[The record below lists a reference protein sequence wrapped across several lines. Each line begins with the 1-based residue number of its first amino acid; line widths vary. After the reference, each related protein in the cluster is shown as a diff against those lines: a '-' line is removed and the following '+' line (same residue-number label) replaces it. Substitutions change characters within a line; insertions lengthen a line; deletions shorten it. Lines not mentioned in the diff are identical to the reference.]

1 MMPGRTDY
9 PTREAQAE
17 GLAALVADQLS
28 ESLAGRERAAL
39 ALSGGNTP
47 GRFMDVLSQAD
58 LDWSRVDVTLSDER
72 WVPHASDR
80 SNFGLLRRAFLKNR
94 AKAATA
100 VSLYRPVPAP
110 EDALD
115 EIEAAISPLLPL
127 DVCVLG
133 MGADGHTASLFPDG
147 DRLAEAL
154 SETCPDIVLSM
165 RAPAAPE
172 PRITLTAPVFTRSR
186 HIHLLLTGKT
196 KDEALT
202 VALRPGSAAEA
213 PVRIVLGLATT
224 HVHYAP

>member
-1 MMPGRTDY
+1 MTPARTDY

-28 ESLAGRERAAL
+28 EALAERERAAM
-39 ALSGGNTP
+39 ALSGGDTP
-47 GRFMDVLSQAD
+47 GPFMEILSRAG

-72 WVPHASDR
+72 WVPHESDR
-80 SNFGLLRRAFLKNR
+80 SNFGMLCRTFLNNR
-94 AKAATA
+94 AKAATV

-115 EIEAAISPLLPL
+115 EVATAITSLLPL

-154 SETCPDIVLSM
+154 SQDCPHAVLPM
-165 RAPAAPE
+165 RTPAAPE
-172 PRITLTAPVFTRSR
+172 PRITLTGPILTGSR
-186 HIHLLLTGKT
+186 HIHLLLAGEQ

-202 VALRPGSAAEA
+202 VALRPGPAAEA
-213 PVRIVLGLATT
+213 PVRIVLGLAAT